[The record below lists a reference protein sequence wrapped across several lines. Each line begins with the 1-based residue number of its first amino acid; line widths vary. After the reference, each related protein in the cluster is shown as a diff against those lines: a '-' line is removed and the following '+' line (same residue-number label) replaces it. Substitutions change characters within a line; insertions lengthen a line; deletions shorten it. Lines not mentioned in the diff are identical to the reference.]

1 VISRFFIDRP
11 IFATVISVVITL
23 AGFVAMWTL
32 PIAQYPEVTPP
43 TVLVTAL
50 YPGANAQTVRDTV
63 AAPIEEQ
70 VSGVEGMM
78 YMSSRCTNDGAY
90 NLIVTF
96 KLGIDSDMAQVL
108 VQNRVS
114 LALPVIPALVQN
126 EGISV
131 KKTSP
136 NTMMIV
142 NLISPDG
149 RYDSTFLSNYATI
162 YIKDE
167 LGRQKGVAGITY
179 LGQRDYSLRA
189 WLDPD
194 KLAALSLSAVDVV
207 TAIAQ
212 QNVQV
217 AAGQIGQQPV
227 PRGQQFQLTINTK
240 GRLTDP
246 EEFANIIVKAA
257 QDSTQTLPSPNGGA
271 GTGGQGGPAAPATG
285 IVYLRDVVR
294 ENKYFFRITL
304 DPAKLAGRNFS
315 PGEVIAALRRSHL
328 AVREDPDAKAD
339 AEQSAGL
346 PYLAVLGGQHAPLEQ
361 ELADTRIVIPKTQ
374 LVLRLGDLVVK
385 NRGIEHLV
393 TKDEEGVQL
402 GSQQYDQSCTLDG
415 KPSVALSVYQL
426 PGSNA
431 LETATGVYAKMKE
444 LKTRFPQGLDYEIVY
459 DTTPFI
465 RESVGEV
472 FNTLRD
478 AVILVAI
485 VVLVFLQ
492 DWRAM
497 ILPMI
502 DVPVSLIG
510 TFAIMAAMGFT
521 LNNLTLFGLVLAI
534 GIVVDDAIVVLENI
548 ERLIATGLDARTATI
563 QAMEEITGPILAI
576 TLVLSSVFI
585 PCCFLGGITG
595 QFFRQFAVTIAVST
609 IISAINAITMT
620 PSRAVVIF
628 KTEESSL
635 KAHSHELKRE
645 ALPWWIFG
653 VFGGLITL
661 WLGPRVL
668 ESLDVTLPMEEAGQ
682 SSFFSLQSAIYF
694 TPGALLGLVIGWFI
708 IKPVNIVLGAF
719 FRGFNRFFDRM
730 TVFYGRTVGYVLRL
744 AAVVL
749 FVYGGLLALTGWQFT
764 TAPVGFIP
772 QQDKGYLILNVQLPD
787 AASVDR
793 TQRAMARIET
803 LARATP
809 GVEHTVAVSGQSLIL
824 NANAP
829 NLGSMY
835 VLLKE
840 FSQRRGPQ
848 LSADAI
854 AEEIQEKCRQK
865 VRGAVV
871 SVFGAPPV
879 DGLGTTGGFK
889 FIIEDR
895 GNLGLPTLQRISDRI
910 VARGNRTE
918 GLQGL
923 YNSSRAD
930 TPWLYLDIDRTKCKV
945 LGVEVS
951 DVFNTLQVYLGSYY
965 VNNYNQFGRTWQV
978 NIQADQRFRNRVEDI
993 RQLQVRNNQG
1003 QMIRLG
1009 TLLDV
1014 RDTSGPVMV
1023 MRYNLYSAAAIT
1035 GSTKPG
1041 TSSGDAIAI
1050 MEEIAAQELP
1060 QAMAYDWTELTYLQL
1075 QAGNSAIIAFV
1086 LAVVFVFLVL
1096 AAQYESWSLPLAVIL
1111 VVPMCLLC
1119 SLSGVLWGN
1128 MDVTIF
1134 TQIGFVV
1141 LVGLASKNAILI
1153 VEFAKQRRES
1163 GAAPRAA
1170 ILEACQLR
1178 LRPILMTSFA
1188 FIFGVVP
1195 LVLAEGAGAEMR
1207 RSLGLAVFSGML
1219 GVTLFGIFLTPVFFY
1234 AIQWL
1239 APSQQSVKKA

>member
-1 VISRFFIDRP
+1 
-11 IFATVISVVITL
+11 
-23 AGFVAMWTL
+23 
-32 PIAQYPEVTPP
+32 
-43 TVLVTAL
+43 
-50 YPGANAQTVRDTV
+50 
-63 AAPIEEQ
+63 
-70 VSGVEGMM
+70 M

-142 NLISPDG
+142 NLISPDT
-149 RYDSTFLSNYATI
+149 RYDATFLSNYATI

-167 LGRQKGVAGITY
+167 LGRQTGVAGITY

-194 KLAALSLSAVDVV
+194 KLAALSLSASDVV

-227 PRGQQFQLTINTK
+227 PTGQQFQLTINTQ
-240 GRLTDP
+240 GRLTNP
-246 EEFANIIVKAA
+246 EEFANIIVKAV
-257 QDSTQTLPSPNGGA
+257 QDGVPMQPAGGA
-271 GTGGQGGPAAPATG
+271 SNGTSGQTGPVAPATG

-294 ENKYFFRITL
+294 ENKYFFRIRL
-304 DPAKLAGRNFS
+304 DPAKLTGKNFS
-315 PGEVIAALRRSHL
+315 PGEVIAALKRSSL
-328 AVREDPDAKAD
+328 AVNKDPDAKAAATLAPEKD
-339 AEQSAGL
+339 ATGGQAL
-346 PYLAVLGGQHAPLEQ
+346 TWLATFGGQHPPLEQ
-361 ELADTRIVIPKTQ
+361 EVAATIITIPKTR
-374 LVLRLGDLVVK
+374 LELRLGDLVLAD
-385 NRGIEHLV
+385 RGIDHLV

-415 KPSVALSVYQL
+415 KPSVALSIFQL

-431 LETATGVYAKMKE
+431 LETAAGVYAKMKE
-444 LKTRFPQGLDYEIVY
+444 LKGRFPEGLDYDIVY

-465 RESVGEV
+465 RESVNEV
-472 FNTLRD
+472 FHTLRD

-485 VVLVFLQ
+485 VVLIFLQ

-548 ERLIATGLDARTATI
+548 ERLIATGLDARSATI
-563 QAMEEITGPILAI
+563 KAMEEITGPILAI

-585 PCCFLGGITG
+585 PCCFLGGISG

-628 KTEESSL
+628 KTEEAAI
-635 KAHSHELKRE
+635 AHAHDTDGKGVRGLGHTLKRE
-645 ALPWWIFG
+645 ALPWWIFA
-653 VFGGLITL
+653 VFGGLLTV
-661 WLGPRVL
+661 WFGPQLLRMAN
-668 ESLDVTLPMEEAGQ
+668 LDAPIAEGQ
-682 SSFFSLQSAIYF
+682 SSYLQTAILF
-694 TPGALLGLVIGWFI
+694 TPGALLGGVLGWFVIG
-708 IKPVNIVLGAF
+708 PVNLVLGTF
-719 FRGFNRFFDRM
+719 FRGFNRLFDRM
-730 TVFYGRTVGYVLRL
+730 TLVYGRTVGYVLRVSV
-744 AAVVL
+744 VVL
-749 FVYGGLLALTGWQFT
+749 FVYGGLLLLTGWQFT

-793 TQRAMARIET
+793 TERVMAKIEA

-809 GVEHTVAVSGQSLIL
+809 GVAHTVGVSGQSLIL

-835 VLLKE
+835 VLLKAFDE
-840 FSQRRGPQ
+840 RRGAD

-854 AEEIQEKCRQK
+854 AEVLQERCQQK
-865 VRGAVV
+865 VRNAIVTA
-871 SVFGAPPV
+871 FGAPPV

-895 GNLGLPTLQRISDRI
+895 GNLGLGALQRVSDQI
-910 VARGNRTE
+910 VARGNKTE
-918 GLQGL
+918 GLKGL
-923 YNSSRAD
+923 YNSSRVD

-945 LGVEVS
+945 LGLEVS
-951 DVFNTLQVYLGSYY
+951 DVFNTLQVYLGSFY

-978 NIQADQRFRNRVEDI
+978 NIQADQRFRNRADDI
-993 RQLQVRNNQG
+993 LQLQVRNNQG

-1014 RDTSGPVMV
+1014 RDTTGPVMV

-1035 GSTKPG
+1035 GNTTPG
-1041 TSSGDAIAI
+1041 TSSGDAIAL
-1050 MEEIAAQELP
+1050 MQEIAAKELP

-1075 QAGNSAIIAFV
+1075 QAGNTAIFAFG

-1119 SLSGVLWGN
+1119 SLTGVLWGG

-1153 VEFAKQRRES
+1153 VEFAKQRREE
-1163 GAAPRAA
+1163 GVAPRAA

-1195 LVLAEGAGAEMR
+1195 LVIAEGAGAEMR

-1234 AIQWL
+1234 AIQWFFTERQ
-1239 APSQQSVKKA
+1239 P